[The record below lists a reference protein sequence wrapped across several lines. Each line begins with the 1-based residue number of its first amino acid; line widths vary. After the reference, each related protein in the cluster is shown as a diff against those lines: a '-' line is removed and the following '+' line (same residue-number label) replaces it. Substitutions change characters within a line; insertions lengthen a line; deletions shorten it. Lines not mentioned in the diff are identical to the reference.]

1 MLFAINVHVI
11 VTLYHIVIHARHGT
25 ASQYHMMQPI
35 CNQFMQ
41 LATNQINK
49 IYSVKKK
56 KNMNQKEESSN
67 SLNCRIEKASVN
79 QNASQNDLVY
89 FEFH

>member
-56 KNMNQKEESSN
+56 KT
-67 SLNCRIEKASVN
+67 
-79 QNASQNDLVY
+79 
-89 FEFH
+89 